1 MKINMTDKELK
12 KLADFISER
21 IIKEMNKMFQFSEYD
36 PEEAEEQK
44 LLSELA
50 TAMTELDYNL
60 EKENYAQCEKLKNKI
75 YVIENKLNKFK

>member
-1 MKINMTDKELK
+1 MTDKELN
-12 KLADFISER
+12 KLADFISKR
-21 IIKEMNKMFQFSEYD
+21 IIKEMNKMFQFSEHD

-44 LLSELA
+44 LLAELA

-60 EKENYAQCEKLKNKI
+60 EKENYAQFERLKNKI

>member
-1 MKINMTDKELK
+1 MTDKELN

-60 EKENYAQCEKLKNKI
+60 EKENYDQCEKLKNKI

>member
-1 MKINMTDKELK
+1 MTDKELN

-60 EKENYAQCEKLKNKI
+60 EKENYAQC
-75 YVIENKLNKFK
+75 